1 MVSLTRAVAQQ
12 VVETAHN
19 TIPDLGSC
27 WRKQTRSSSSSY
39 KEDPARPAGHTR
51 IARLRRYRAFNGV
64 RVTSGARHADPRT
77 ARYFLFC
84 EVRFRWRA
92 HRIKPS
98 ADIDPGVGFPTEVAS
113 L

>member
-1 MVSLTRAVAQQ
+1 VVSLTRAVAQQ

-51 IARLRRYRAFNGV
+51 VARLRRYRAFNGV
-64 RVTSGARHADPRT
+64 RVASVARRADRAAPPSVSYFAKSGFDGEHT
-77 ARYFLFC
+77 
-84 EVRFRWRA
+84 ESN
-92 HRIKPS
+92 HRLI
-98 ADIDPGVGFPTEVAS
+98 
-113 L
+113 